1 MKRDYYAILEV
12 GRNADIKDIKAS
24 YRKLARRHHPD
35 VNPNDKEAEARFKE
49 ISEAY
54 EVLSDPEKRRMYDQY
69 GPQWE
74 HMRHGGGAGGY
85 SGGGDHP
92 FGDGFGSIFEQFFG
106 SGAGMRMNFEDLQT
120 AQPRRVDIEVALS
133 LEEVHSGT
141 RRSLSYQTAD
151 AVQTRDGGIATVSAT
166 KSAEVNFPAGITDG
180 KQLRVP
186 GKGAKGVNGKSG
198 DLYIKVK
205 WKPHERFRVKGDV
218 LEVDVNVPYLDAIL
232 GGEATIETLTGP
244 ISIKIP
250 AGTQSNQVFRLS
262 GKGIQKLG
270 GGQGDLMARAKIIV
284 PRELSSDERQYLEK
298 LRSLAKEKA

>member
-35 VNPNDKEAEARFKE
+35 VNPNDKDAETRFKE

-54 EVLSDPEKRRMYDQY
+54 EVLSDPEKRRLYDQY
-69 GPQWE
+69 GSQWE
-74 HMRHGGGAGGY
+74 HMRHGGG
-85 SGGGDHP
+85 SGGFSEAGEHP

-106 SGAGMRMNFEDLQT
+106 SGGGMRMNFDDLQT
-120 AQPRRVDIEVALS
+120 AQPRRVDIEVSLT
-133 LEEVHSGT
+133 LEEVNTGT

-151 AVQTRDGGIATVSAT
+151 AVQTRDGGIATVATT

-186 GKGAKGVNGKSG
+186 GKGAKGVNGKCG

-205 WKPHERFRVKGDV
+205 WKPHDKFRVKGDV

-262 GKGIQKLG
+262 GRGIHKLG
-270 GGQGDLMARAKIIV
+270 GGHGDLMARAKIIV
-284 PRELSSDERQYLEK
+284 PRELSNDERKLLEQ
-298 LRSLAKEKA
+298 LRTMTQEKA